1 MPPAP
6 VDQPPSYSFTAG
18 SSSSSIRRDSYISN
32 AGSSRSHPSPQYS
45 PTAARTELV
54 IDTQT
59 LADSPN
65 ISNQEYV
72 YSCKNLELNLGP
84 KIWGTSVPSFGSNG
98 VIEGRISLS
107 GDLKSVA
114 SIALKVIYAPS
125 SYPLRPS

>member
-1 MPPAP
+1 M
-6 VDQPPSYSFTAG
+6 
-18 SSSSSIRRDSYISN
+18 
-32 AGSSRSHPSPQYS
+32 
-45 PTAARTELV
+45 

-65 ISNQEYV
+65 TSNHEYI

-98 VIEGRISLS
+98 VIEGRVILQ

-114 SIALKVIYAPS
+114 SIALKVI
-125 SYPLRPS
+125 